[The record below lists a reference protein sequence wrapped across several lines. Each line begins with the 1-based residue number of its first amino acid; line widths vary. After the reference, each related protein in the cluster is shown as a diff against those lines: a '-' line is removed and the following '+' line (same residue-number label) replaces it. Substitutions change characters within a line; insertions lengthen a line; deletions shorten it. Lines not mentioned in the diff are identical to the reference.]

1 MKRTYLFYASFVIL
15 CLSFS
20 LPVSG
25 SVREKYNFN
34 PQWLL
39 HVGDMH
45 GAEKVKFPD
54 KDWEKITLPRA
65 FNEDEAFKVPIKE
78 MTDTV
83 AWYRKHFKLPKSA
96 KGKKVF
102 IEFEGVRQG
111 ADFYLNGKHI
121 GLHENGVMAV
131 GFDLTPYLNFNGE
144 NVIAVRVDNDWQYRE
159 RATGSRFQWND
170 QNFNANYGGITK
182 NVWLH
187 ITDKLYQTLP
197 LYSNLQTTGVYVYAS
212 DIKVKS
218 RKAMIHAE
226 SQIRNEHD
234 KPMTVG
240 YEVDI
245 YDYEGKRV
253 SSFSGTPI
261 TVNPQETA
269 MLEAYAPLE
278 NIHFWSWGYGYL
290 YHVVTRLIV
299 DNKSI
304 DEVVTTTGFRKTRF
318 GSGKVWLNDRVIQL
332 KGYAQRSSNEWPGVG
347 ISVPPWLSDYSNG
360 LMIEHN
366 ANLFRWMHITPQK
379 QDIESCD
386 RVGVIQM
393 LPAGDAE

>member
-1 MKRTYLFYASFVIL
+1 MVPETLQTAEI
-15 CLSFS
+15 
-20 LPVSG
+20 G
-25 SVREKYNFN
+25 QRE
-34 PQWLL
+34 
-39 HVGDMH
+39 
-45 GAEKVKFPD
+45 E
-54 KDWEKITLPRA
+54 
-65 FNEDEAFKVPIKE
+65 
-78 MTDTV
+78 
-83 AWYRKHFKLPKSA
+83 S
-96 KGKKVF
+96 F

-218 RKAMIHAE
+218 RKATIHTE

-234 KPMTVG
+234 KPTTVG

-269 MLEAYAPLE
+269 TLEASAPLD
-278 NIHFWSWGYGYL
+278 NIHFG
-290 YHVVTRLIV
+290 
-299 DNKSI
+299 
-304 DEVVTTTGFRKTRF
+304 
-318 GSGKVWLNDRVIQL
+318 
-332 KGYAQRSSNEWPGVG
+332 
-347 ISVPPWLSDYSNG
+347 
-360 LMIEHN
+360 
-366 ANLFRWMHITPQK
+366 
-379 QDIESCD
+379 
-386 RVGVIQM
+386 
-393 LPAGDAE
+393 AGDMVISIMS